1 MRDNRDV
8 AAQFSC
14 HGIST
19 SIKHVSA
26 KHYAQRRAMSRI
38 SDVVQCEGIFRIR
51 VNNELAFVLTCSDD
65 HLPELAVGHLL
76 TEGVIGSFDD
86 VLAERYDVET
96 MDADITV
103 GPAAEESHLSLGAGP
118 RLDFVWRESWIYAM
132 AREFAKDK
140 TAHAR
145 TRGCHSAYLMKD
157 ERMLCM
163 REDIGRHNAVD
174 KVIGWAARSGVDL
187 SSCWMYLS
195 GRVPADMVSKAIRAQ
210 IPLVASK
217 SVTTDKAI
225 EMACAAGLVLLCEA
239 LPDSFEQLSGK
250 GPLPTCRIARAG

>member
-1 MRDNRDV
+1 MRDYRGV
-8 AAQFSC
+8 ATACFGHS
-14 HGIST
+14 IST
-19 SIKHVSA
+19 SLKHVSA
-26 KHYAQRRAMSRI
+26 KHYAQCGAMSRI
-38 SDVVQCEGIFRIR
+38 SDVVQREGIFRIH

-76 TEGVIGSFDD
+76 TEGVIGSLND
-86 VLAERYDVET
+86 VLAERYDIET
-96 MDADITV
+96 LDASIDIA
-103 GPAAEESHLSLGAGP
+103 PKSKESRSGSSAGLRP
-118 RLDFVWRESWIYAM
+118 EFVWRESWIYAM
-132 AREFAKDK
+132 AREFSRDK

-145 TRGCHSAYLMKD
+145 TRGCHSAYLMNG
-157 ERMLCM
+157 EHMLCM

-174 KVIGWAARSGVDL
+174 KVIGWAVRNGIEL

-250 GPLPTCRIARAG
+250 APLPTRRIARAV

>member
-1 MRDNRDV
+1 
-8 AAQFSC
+8 
-14 HGIST
+14 
-19 SIKHVSA
+19 
-26 KHYAQRRAMSRI
+26 MSRI
-38 SDVVQCEGIFRIR
+38 SDVVQCEGVFRIH
-51 VNNELAFVLTCSDD
+51 VNDELAFVLNCSDD
-65 HLPELAVGHLL
+65 HLSELAVGHLL

-86 VLAERYDVET
+86 VLAERYDTEAL
-96 MDADITV
+96 DASMAIV
-103 GPAAEESHLSLGAGP
+103 HQSKENHLGSGSDH
-118 RLDFVWRESWIYAM
+118 RSDFVWRESWIYAM

-145 TRGCHSAYLMKD
+145 TRGCHSAYLMKG

-174 KVIGWAARSGVDL
+174 KVIGWAARNGIDL
-187 SSCWMYLS
+187 SSCWIYLS
-195 GRVPADMVSKAIRAQ
+195 GRVPADMVSKAIRAR

-250 GPLPTCRIARAG
+250 APLPTCRIARAG